1 MLQSKGEFMAEHSS
15 KLEGPDFE
23 KGFNIDDVADGKKLL
38 GHAFGEAVLV
48 ARRGEELFAIGAT
61 CTHYGGPLAKGLMMD
76 CTVRCPW
83 HHARFDLRTG
93 EAIAAPALNNVTC
106 YKIDKR
112 GQQFFVTGKIDEKPV
127 RKPKSSPASVVIV
140 GAGAAGGAAAEMLR
154 REGYE
159 RPVTLIGADEFLPY
173 DRPNLSKDYLAGAA
187 PEEWIPL
194 RSADFYREQKIDA
207 ITSTSVTAIDPGA
220 KQVMLSDGRAL
231 GYGALLLATGA
242 TPVRLSIPGHDL
254 PHVCYLR
261 TLTDSQRII
270 EKAKSAKRAV
280 VIGASFIGLEVAWSL
295 RERKLEVAVVG
306 KNSLPLEK
314 VLGGELGTVIRET
327 HEANGVKFHL
337 GRKPA
342 AIQDRHVELD
352 DGTKLDCDLVVV
364 GIGVRPNTAIAKQ
377 AGIATDNGVLVD
389 EFLKTNVPGIFAAG
403 DIARWPDPRAGR
415 IRVEHWVVAQR
426 QGQTAARNIL
436 GADEAFNLP
445 PFFWSNHFDL
455 HIHYVGHGGGDDRS
469 TVSGNVKAKDA
480 SVIFRAGENVNGVAS
495 IGRDVENLKAEV
507 APERG
512 NPFHAS

>member
-1 MLQSKGEFMAEHSS
+1 MAEASS
-15 KLEGPDFE
+15 ELEGSDFE
-23 KGFNIDDVADGKKLL
+23 KGFNIDDVADGKMLL
-38 GHAFGEAVLV
+38 GHAFGEDVLV
-48 ARRGEELFAIGAT
+48 ARRGDELFAIGAT
-61 CTHYGGPLAKGLMMD
+61 CTHYGGPLAKGLMVD

-93 EAIAAPALNNVTC
+93 EAIAAPALNHVAC
-106 YKIDKR
+106 YKIEKR
-112 GQQFFVTGKIDEKPV
+112 GEQFFVTGKIDEKPV
-127 RKPKSSPASVVIV
+127 RKPKSSPASVVIA

-154 REGYE
+154 REGYDE
-159 RPVTLIGADEFLPY
+159 PVTLIGADEFLPY
-173 DRPNLSKDYLAGAA
+173 DRPNLSKDYLAGTA

-194 RSADFYREQKIDA
+194 RSADFYRGEKID
-207 ITSTSVTAIDPGA
+207 TFTNTSVTTINPQ
-220 KQVMLSDGRAL
+220 KKKVTLSDGRSL

-242 TPVRLSIPGHDL
+242 EPVRLAIPGDDL

-261 TLTDSQRII
+261 TLADSRRII
-270 EKAKSAKRAV
+270 DKAKGSKRAV

-306 KNSLPLEK
+306 KGSLPLEK
-314 VLGGELGTVIRET
+314 VLGRDLGSLIRET

-337 GRKPA
+337 GRKPV
-342 AIQDRHVELD
+342 AIQDRYVQLD

-364 GIGVRPNTAIAKQ
+364 GIGVHPNTAIAEQ
-377 AGIATDNGVLVD
+377 AGIATDNGVLVN
-389 EFLKTNVPGIFAAG
+389 EFLETNVPGIFAAG

-436 GADEAFNLP
+436 GAQEAFDLP

-455 HIHYVGHGGGDDRS
+455 HIHYVGHGSSDDRS

-480 SVIFRAGENVNGVAS
+480 SVIFRAGENVTAVAS

-507 APERG
+507 ALERG
-512 NPFHAS
+512 NAFHRS